1 MENIPGGKSEP
12 SSLRMLVS
20 GEIENVPL
28 LDVLQVMS
36 YSKQTGV
43 LMVGGAEIRGALVF
57 ERGAIVCGESTS
69 TRPLLARAALER
81 EPRTHM
87 ALRRVGT
94 LAALTE
100 LLGLSSGTF
109 RFQGTIEPLAELANV
124 PLAPFYQ
131 GGLLDT
137 GELLL
142 ILATAIDKPAG
153 PPEKVSEPAPARER
167 SHPRYAPTLIPVSLA
182 LGSSVVDGHLTNL
195 SEGGA
200 LFHGQTLPPADS
212 LVAVRFTLP
221 GKLGQVDCRA
231 RVAWVRADG
240 TSGRTGAGLA
250 FVEMTNEGRGRLAS
264 YLARYQR
271 LADEYR
277 EPNPIRS

>member
-1 MENIPGGKSEP
+1 
-12 SSLRMLVS
+12 MLVS

-43 LMVGGAEIRGALVF
+43 LMIGGAEIRGALVF

-100 LLGLSSGTF
+100 LLGLRSGTF
-109 RFQGTIEPLAELANV
+109 RFQRTKARLAELAGV
-124 PLAPFYQ
+124 SLDPFYD
-131 GGLLDT
+131 GGTLDT

-142 ILATAIDKPAG
+142 ILATAVDKVAAPA
-153 PPEKVSEPAPARER
+153 EKASEPATARER
-167 SHPRYAPTLIPVSLA
+167 SHPRYSPTLIPVSLV
-182 LGSSVVDGHLTNL
+182 LGSSIVEGHLTNL

-200 LFHGQTLPPADS
+200 LFHGEALPPSDS
-212 LVAVRFTLP
+212 LCAVRFELP
-221 GKLGQVDCRA
+221 GELGQVACRA

-240 TSGRTGAGLA
+240 KSGRRGAGLA
-250 FVEMTNEGRGRLAS
+250 FVEMTHEGRGRLAA

-271 LADEYR
+271 LADEYL
-277 EPNPIRS
+277 EPRGETMRS